1 MNKFVKVAAAT
12 GVALS
17 LGLTT
22 IAPTTSLAAEQIGNI
37 TYQDS
42 YKTIQQFT
50 KADLA
55 KLTGVEVTTANV
67 NAVYNQLKV
76 NKTWTKAGF
85 KAAEAKQI
93 AASATAYTQQ
103 LKGILTD
110 IAKNSNKGLH
120 LAYITTPYTTQVN
133 FGTFGSGSSGSTGT
147 DTPAVTPAALSVTK
161 IEVQIEYK
169 KQDVEFQY
177 EVKSNG
183 TVKAKFEN
191 EFTKEKLEGAAAQAK
206 IEAIFA
212 NFDIQKKSQTQI
224 VNQVLTKLNLG
235 KDYKEFEFE
244 AKFSNNSKLEF
255 EI

>member
-12 GVALS
+12 GMVLS

-22 IAPTTSLAAEQIGNI
+22 IAPTASFAAEKIGTV

-42 YKTIQQFT
+42 YKTIQEFS

-55 KLTGVEVTTANV
+55 KLTGVQVTAANV
-67 NAVYNQLKV
+67 NSVYNQLKV

-85 KAAEAKQI
+85 SADQAKKI
-93 AASATAYTQQ
+93 VASVTAYTQQ
-103 LKGILTD
+103 IKGILTG
-110 IAKNSNKGLH
+110 IAKSNNTGLRVV
-120 LAYITTPYTTQVN
+120 YVTTPYTTQVN
-133 FGTFGSGSSGSTGT
+133 FGTFGSSSSGSTGT